1 MEAMVPPVDLSRLT
15 TEQRNPR
22 SRDLDALP
30 TLEMLRVFNEEDRTV
45 ADAVARALPSV
56 AALVDAAAEALGRG
70 GRLFYI
76 GAGTSGRLGVLDAS
90 ECPPT
95 FNVPEEMVTGLIAG
109 GDFALRHAVEGIEDR
124 PEEGVAD
131 LERAGFRQQDFLVGI
146 AASGRTPYVLG
157 AVDHA
162 VAMGATTGGISCCEG
177 AELSRRV
184 RYPVEV
190 VTGPEVIT
198 GSTRLKA
205 GTATKMVLNMIS
217 SGVMVRLGLVYSNLM
232 VNVQPKNEKLVDR
245 AQRIIMEVAR
255 VGREQAAEALEQAGM
270 DVRRAIVMARLRVD
284 RQEAER
290 LLAQAGGR
298 LRSVIG

>member
-1 MEAMVPPVDLSRLT
+1 MQPPIDLSHLT

-22 SRDLDALP
+22 SHGLDAMP
-30 TLEMLRVFNEEDRTV
+30 TVEMLRVFNEEDRTV
-45 ADAVARALPSV
+45 AEAVARALPAV
-56 AALVDAAAEALGRG
+56 AALVDAAAEALAAG

-95 FNVPEEMVTGLIAG
+95 FNVPEDLVTGLIAG
-109 GDFALRHAVEGIEDR
+109 GDHALRHAVEGVEDR
-124 PEEGVAD
+124 PEEGAAD
-131 LERAGFRQQDFLVGI
+131 LERAGFRPRDFLVGI

-157 AVDHA
+157 AVDRA
-162 VAMGATTGGISCCEG
+162 AAMGAPTGGISCCEN
-177 AELSRRV
+177 AELSGRV

-190 VTGPEVIT
+190 VTGPEVIA

-232 VNVQPKNEKLVDR
+232 VNVQPRNAKLVDR
-245 AQRIIMEVAR
+245 AQRIIMEVAQ
-255 VGREQAAEALEQAGM
+255 VERERAARALEESGM
-270 DVRRAIVMARLRVD
+270 DVRRAIVMARLGVGRD
-284 RQEAER
+284 EAEQ
-290 LLAQAGGR
+290 LLARAGGR
-298 LRSVIG
+298 LRAVIG

>member
-1 MEAMVPPVDLSRLT
+1 MAMSDSADLSRLD
-15 TEQRNPR
+15 TEQLNPR
-22 SRDLDALP
+22 SEGLD
-30 TLEMLRVFNEEDRTV
+30 TLSTEQMLAVFNREDQTV
-45 ADAVARALPSV
+45 AHAVERALP
-56 AALVDAAAEALGRG
+56 AIARLVDAAAGALCAG

-95 FNVPEEMVTGLIAG
+95 FNVPEDLVTGLIAG
-109 GDFALRHAVEGIEDR
+109 GDYALRHAVEGVEDR
-124 PEEGVAD
+124 PEAGAED
-131 LERAGFRQQDFLVGI
+131 LARAGFTSADFLVGI

-157 AVDHA
+157 AVDA
-162 VAMGATTGGISCCEG
+162 AAGMGAATGGIACCRE

-190 VTGPEVIT
+190 ATGPEVIG

-217 SGVMVRLGLVYSNLM
+217 SGVMVKLGLVYSNLM
-232 VNVQPKNEKLVDR
+232 VNVQPRNAKLVDR
-245 AQRIIMEVAR
+245 AQRIIMAVAGVDR
-255 VGREQAAEALEQAGM
+255 TRAAAALDGAGM
-270 DVRRAIVMARLRVD
+270 DVRTAIVMARLEVG

-290 LLAQAGGR
+290 RLAAAGGR
-298 LRSVIG
+298 LREVIG

>member
-1 MEAMVPPVDLSRLT
+1 MAPSDLARLA

-22 SRDLDALP
+22 SRDLDRLP
-30 TLEMLRVFNEEDRTV
+30 TLEMLRVFNEEDRTI
-45 ADAVARALPSV
+45 AAAVERALP
-56 AALVDAAAEALGRG
+56 AIGALVDAAADALHRG

-95 FNVPEEMVTGLIAG
+95 FNVPEDLVTGLIAG
-109 GDFALRHAVEGIEDR
+109 GDFALRHAVEGVEDS
-124 PEEGVAD
+124 PQEGASDVV
-131 LERAGFRQQDFLVGI
+131 RAGLTARDVLVGI

-157 AVDHA
+157 AVDEA
-162 VAMGATTGGISCCEG
+162 ARIGAITGGISCCPQ

-184 RYPVEV
+184 RFPIEV
-190 VTGPEVIT
+190 VTGPEVIA

-232 VNVQPKNEKLVDR
+232 VNVQPKNAKLVDR
-245 AQRIIMEVAR
+245 AERIIMEVAGVDR
-255 VGREQAAEALEQAGM
+255 QSAARALREAGM
-270 DVRRAIVMARLRVD
+270 DVRTAIVMARLGVSRE
-284 RQEAER
+284 EAGQR
-290 LLAQAGGR
+290 LAAAAGR
-298 LRSVIG
+298 LRDVIG